1 MAIDSIKQLVETLA
15 SEYGFSYDFDYVD
28 EQYIEHFDTYTNQTI
43 WVKVDGHYDLNVDVN
58 NFDETTKDVI
68 LDKVSCVVH
77 NNNTTGISIF
87 VRETS
92 K

>member
-28 EQYIEHFDTYTNQTI
+28 EQHIEHFDTYTNQTI
-43 WVKVDGHYDLNVDVN
+43 WVNDDGHYDLNVDVN

-77 NNNTTGISIF
+77 NNNTTGINIF